1 MLNSLYKKTVS
12 CNEFRKVLFL
22 IRVFCAFSLSV
33 CSLLVVASS
42 ADSKTFL
49 SADVKNADAKSVGF
63 KNKDPLNEVTLKVRD
78 YFPQYRVRFHKQK
91 IQKEVDEELLQQQEE
106 QTKKEEQSNTQSNKE
121 SKPKK

>member
-1 MLNSLYKKTVS
+1 MLNSLYKKTVP

-22 IRVFCAFSLSV
+22 IRVFFTFSLSI
-33 CSLLVVASS
+33 CSLLVVTSS
-42 ADSKTFL
+42 TDSKTFL
-49 SADVKNADAKSVGF
+49 SADAKNTDAKNIDS

-106 QTKKEEQSNTQSNKE
+106 QTKKEEQSNKE